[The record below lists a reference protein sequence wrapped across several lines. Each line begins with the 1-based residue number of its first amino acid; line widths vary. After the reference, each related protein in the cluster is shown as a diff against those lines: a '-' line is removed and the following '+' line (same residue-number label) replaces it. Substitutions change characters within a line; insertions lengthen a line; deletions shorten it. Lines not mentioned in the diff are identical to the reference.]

1 MVVLCWGETEDSRP
15 EEEEMVARFRRL
27 SRWDKK
33 SHEQNQILLPKKLP
47 ALRLWRAEVYRNPYI
62 NKSALKRPV
71 TDTPAQRL
79 LNSECN
85 HYTAI
90 LYLFLGMKDWP

>member
-1 MVVLCWGETEDSRP
+1 MVVLCWGGTEDSRP

-47 ALRLWRAEVYRNPYI
+47 AL
-62 NKSALKRPV
+62 K
-71 TDTPAQRL
+71 
-79 LNSECN
+79 
-85 HYTAI
+85 
-90 LYLFLGMKDWP
+90 YLAD